1 MYRLSYHALAKL
13 EVMCISAISLLV
25 RFPPTIIPAEVMS
38 TSTEI
43 HEPDVR
49 AGVDPPLKLTSSP
62 VEVDASMFPFQST
75 NFILKTLPIKFVS
88 SV

>member
-1 MYRLSYHALAKL
+1 MAKL
-13 EVMCISAISLLV
+13 EVMCISAMSLLV
-25 RFPPTIIPAEVMS
+25 RLPPTIIPAEVMS

-43 HEPDVR
+43 QDPDVR
-49 AGVDPPLKLTSSP
+49 AGVDPPLKLTSRP
-62 VEVDASMFPFQST
+62 VEVDAFTFPFQST

>member
-1 MYRLSYHALAKL
+1 MYRLSYQALAKL
-13 EVMCISAISLLV
+13 DVMCISATSLLV

-43 HEPDVR
+43 HDPDVR
-49 AGVDPPLKLTSSP
+49 GGVDPPLKLISRP
-62 VEVDASMFPFQST
+62 VEVVAFTFPFQST
-75 NFILKTLPIKFVS
+75 NFTLKTLPIKFVS